1 MSKTTIKEAPYLG
14 LLSVLKARKLKL
26 CHSTLLFNC

>member
-26 CHSTLLFNC
+26 CH